1 MTNME
6 MFCGVNKSEWLKP
19 RLRLT
24 FWVLFV
30 TFNNDKNILF
40 GAGARKGLIGK
51 TGEKPARSRHC
62 NGEQIQEMPLGRMP
76 WEGLEERRTRARRTA
91 CLTIAARPTKDREG
105 DLNRVLFI
113 FNPGHSDRDFCF
125 LKTLRKKERQ

>member
-6 MFCGVNKSEWLKP
+6 IFCGVNKSEWLKS

-24 FWVLFV
+24 FRALFV
-30 TFNNDKNILF
+30 TFNIDKSILF

-62 NGEQIQEMPLGRMP
+62 NGEQIQEMPLGRKP
-76 WEGLEERRTRARRTA
+76 WEGLEERRSRARRTA
-91 CLTIAARPTKDREG
+91 CLTITARPTKDRDG
-105 DLNRVLFI
+105 D
-113 FNPGHSDRDFCF
+113 SDSFVCISIPAYGRDFLFCTYQQQ
-125 LKTLRKKERQ
+125 KR

>member
-1 MTNME
+1 MNME
-6 MFCGVNKSEWLKP
+6 IFCGVNKSEWLKS

-24 FWVLFV
+24 FRALFV
-30 TFNNDKNILF
+30 TFNIDKSILF

-91 CLTIAARPTKDREG
+91 CLTIAASTYE
-105 DLNRVLFI
+105 
-113 FNPGHSDRDFCF
+113 
-125 LKTLRKKERQ
+125 

>member
-1 MTNME
+1 MT
-6 MFCGVNKSEWLKP
+6 FLTPFAKVN
-19 RLRLT
+19 
-24 FWVLFV
+24 
-30 TFNNDKNILF
+30 NNNYILY
-40 GAGARKGLIGK
+40 GTGARKGLIGK
-51 TGEKPARSRHC
+51 FGAIPARSRHC